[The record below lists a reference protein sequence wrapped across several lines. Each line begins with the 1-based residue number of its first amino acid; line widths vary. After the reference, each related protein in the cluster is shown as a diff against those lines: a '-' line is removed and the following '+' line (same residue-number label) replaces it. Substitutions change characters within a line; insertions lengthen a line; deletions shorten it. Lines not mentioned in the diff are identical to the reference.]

1 MSRKGI
7 SFLAIACASISN
19 VFASSLASPG
29 YYDIPNDNNEVLG
42 LTNMNKEFNI
52 TSLMNSAIINDYKA
66 VEIFL
71 NTGANVN
78 DVNMAN
84 VTALHLASRNASHET
99 AQILLRY
106 GAVVDPIDQEG
117 WTPLMRA
124 CLAGDLEMIKIL
136 MGYGANAWAQ
146 NNDGNTPIVLA
157 TMADCYPC
165 VKYILENGG
174 KAPYPSLLSTQL
186 QNALDI
192 ANKRYNEPLIKLLK
206 DALNDLNGYGKNSG
220 SLLNSDDNLNPYDS
234 NLNNK
239 NNGRYIVD
247 STGTIVELIYIF
259 MGRTISASEIQAMGQ
274 QAYLNSMSSYY
285 DRTPMTRSQVR
296 CSKELGNCKKVVLT
310 DTTKFY
316 SKPRTETQTI
326 TIKKSNNKDKQQY
339 KFNNNHTNNNL
350 NNNSYNNKVYKL
362 NNANSNYNNVNYNGS
377 SKTVYT
383 LQTGCKM
390 CVVEIS
396 GRTENAYKNTAIH
409 EMGHLFGWNGHS
421 SNSSDIMYGY
431 ATEITTLT
439 TRDKTHLKQIYTL
452 FY

>member
-1 MSRKGI
+1 MIKKSI
-7 SFLAIACASISN
+7 SFLAIACTSISN

-29 YYDIPNDNNEVLG
+29 YYDIPNNNNEVLG

-66 VEIFL
+66 AEIFL

-78 DVNMAN
+78 DINIAN
-84 VTALHLASRNASHET
+84 VTALHLASRNGSHET

-136 MGYGANAWAQ
+136 MGYGANAWTQ

-174 KAPYPSLLSTQL
+174 KAPYPSLLSVQL

-206 DALNDLNGYGKNSG
+206 DALNNLNAYSKNSG
-220 SLLNSDDNLNPYDS
+220 SLNSNDNFNPYDS

-239 NNGRYIVD
+239 NSGRYIVD

-310 DTTKFY
+310 NTTDY
-316 SKPRTETQTI
+316 YNKPKTKIQKT
-326 TIKKSNNKDKQQY
+326 TIKKTSNGDKQY
-339 KFNNNHTNNNL
+339 KL
-350 NNNSYNNKVYKL
+350 NYNGNSSSDYSYNYNNSYNNNDKKVYKL
-362 NNANSNYNNVNYNGS
+362 NNQSFNYGNVNYNNYDGYS
-377 SKTVYT
+377 NYSN
-383 LQTGCKM
+383 QNN
-390 CVVEIS
+390 
-396 GRTENAYKNTAIH
+396 NAP
-409 EMGHLFGWNGHS
+409 LV
-421 SNSSDIMYGY
+421 
-431 ATEITTLT
+431 LT
-439 TRDKTHLKQIYTL
+439 IE
-452 FY
+452 

>member
-1 MSRKGI
+1 MIKKSI
-7 SFLAIACASISN
+7 SFLAIACTSISN

-29 YYDIPNDNNEVLG
+29 YYDIPNNNNEVLG

-66 VEIFL
+66 AEIFL

-78 DVNMAN
+78 DINIAN
-84 VTALHLASRNASHET
+84 VTALHLASRNGSHET

-106 GAVVDPIDQEG
+106 GAIVDPIDQEG

-136 MGYGANAWAQ
+136 MGYGANAWTQ

-206 DALNDLNGYGKNSG
+206 DALNNLNAYSKNSG
-220 SLLNSDDNLNPYDS
+220 SLNSNDNFNPYDS

-239 NNGRYIVD
+239 NSGRYIVD

-316 SKPRTETQTI
+316 SKPKTKIQKT
-326 TIKKSNNKDKQQY
+326 TIKKTSNGDKQ
-339 KFNNNHTNNNL
+339 
-350 NNNSYNNKVYKL
+350 YKL
-362 NNANSNYNNVNYNGS
+362 NYNNTNSNYNNSYNS
-377 SKTVYT
+377 LHCVRPKKIRA
-383 LQTGCKM
+383 LQPQ
-390 CVVEIS
+390 S
-396 GRTENAYKNTAIH
+396 
-409 EMGHLFGWNGHS
+409 W
-421 SNSSDIMYGY
+421 
-431 ATEITTLT
+431 
-439 TRDKTHLKQIYTL
+439 
-452 FY
+452 